1 MSRGSL
7 RPVPD
12 RPLHAVIY
20 VRVSKVGGRE
30 ELLSPELQ
38 ETACRDFCAR
48 RGYAVVGEPLVDLDR
63 TGRSWSRR
71 QIEQA
76 VRQVEAGEVDVI
88 VCYRWSRFSRNLRDY
103 VVQVARIEAAGG
115 RVEAAQEETDPATAA
130 GLLQRDL
137 FAVLA
142 QWEARL
148 KGEQWKEVLDRR
160 RAAGLPPTGRRRPPL
175 GYVKAARSWVSD
187 PDTSPLVVELYRRY
201 MAGAGW
207 HTLAGWLA
215 TRGVLNPE
223 TGRPFSH
230 RGVQTYLDSG
240 WAAGL
245 LHTEAGEYLP
255 AVHEPIIDGTTW
267 QSYLAA
273 RAVRRT
279 VPARLVAPRTALSG
293 LIRCD
298 GCGLRVWLKSDAY
311 YGAAYRFACTTR
323 HCRRKAHVSRR
334 RAEAAVRARI
344 GEVAGEMASEAA
356 VAQGRAVAAVS
367 RAEIAR
373 LNREVARI
381 DRALT
386 EQAKDRLRDVG
397 MPAAALAAALEE
409 LTVERDLL
417 VAELGKLRARVAP
430 RPSRRRLADLLGE
443 WEGMA
448 AGDPAALN
456 RLLSSLLGEVRVVKP
471 ERGRCSVVVRMV
483 WEDEAL

>member
-1 MSRGSL
+1 MPRRL
-7 RPVPD
+7 VPVPQTAP
-12 RPLHAVIY
+12 RAIIY

-30 ELLSPELQ
+30 ELLSPDLQ
-38 ETACRDFCAR
+38 ETACRDYCAR
-48 RGYAVVGEPLVDLDR
+48 RGYTVTGEPLVDLDR

-71 QIEQA
+71 QIEAA

-103 VVQVARIEAAGG
+103 VVQVARVEAAGG

-148 KGEQWKEVLDRR
+148 KGEQWKEVLDKR

-175 GYVKAARSWVSD
+175 GYVKAGRSWAPD
-187 PDTSPLVVELYRRY
+187 PDTAPLVAELYRRY
-201 MAGAGW
+201 MAGGGW
-207 HTLAGWLA
+207 HTLAEWLA
-215 TRGVLNPE
+215 TRGVLNAE

-230 RGVQTYLDSG
+230 RGVLTYLDSG

-255 AVHEPIIDGTTW
+255 AVHEPIIDGRAW
-267 QSYLAA
+267 ESYLVARAA
-273 RAVRRT
+273 RAK
-279 VPARLVAPRTALSG
+279 VPARLVSPRTALSG
-293 LIRCD
+293 LVRCD
-298 GCGLRVWLKSDAY
+298 GCGYRVWLKSDAD

-334 RAEAAVRARI
+334 RAEAAVRARLV
-344 GEVAGEMASEAA
+344 EVAEEMASGAA
-356 VAQGRAVAAVS
+356 RAQGRASTAVS
-367 RAEIAR
+367 RTEIAR

-386 EQAKDRLRDVG
+386 EQAKQRLRDVG
-397 MPAAALAAALEE
+397 MPPAALAAAVEE

-417 VAELGKLRARVAP
+417 DAELEKLRARVAP

-443 WEGMA
+443 WDGMA
-448 AGDPAALN
+448 AEDPAALN

-471 ERGRCSVVVRMV
+471 ERGRCSVMVRMV
-483 WEDEAL
+483 WEGEAL